1 MSINHSEVVFDLAE
15 DRAPNILLV
24 GIGGCGCSAVEVM
37 AQTAILDKVTL
48 AAVNTD
54 QRELNLTRAPVMVA
68 IGSQLKKGLGAG
80 SMPHIGE
87 QSALESTAALQD
99 MIAGFDLVI
108 TVSGGGGGTGTG
120 ATPVL
125 LEICEQQNIPTLAF
139 VVRPFAFE
147 GRRRIILADT
157 LIERCRQSAGTT
169 FVLENA
175 KLQQA
180 LGDNVKLNDA
190 LDAANFY
197 INELIT
203 GLLAMIDS
211 EAVARIDFAHFLS
224 ALAGRGMG
232 HGAVIE
238 ANSYDGLLEKL
249 TDFPLL
255 QGPSHIRSTHANTQV
270 LLHIWAPDSF
280 TLSDYAGISE
290 ELHERLSGN
299 LDLSSGFSVWGKPS
313 FKVVLFVNRLS
324 G

>member
-1 MSINHSEVVFDLAE
+1 MNVNSAEVVFDLAE
-15 DRAPNILLV
+15 QQAPKILLV
-24 GIGGCGCSAVEVM
+24 GVGGCGCSAVEVM
-37 AQTAILDKVTL
+37 VQTAILDKVTL

-54 QRELNLTRAPVMVA
+54 QRELSLTKAPVQVPIGEVLTR
-68 IGSQLKKGLGAG
+68 GLGAG
-80 SMPHIGE
+80 SMPHVGE
-87 QSALESTAALQD
+87 QSARESTEALQD

-125 LEICEQQNIPTLAF
+125 LEICEQQQVLTIAF

-147 GRRRIILADT
+147 GRRRIILADA
-157 LIERCRQSAGTT
+157 LIERCRKSAGTT

-190 LDAANFY
+190 LDAANHY
-197 INELIT
+197 INELIS

-224 ALAGRGMG
+224 ALAGQGMG

-238 ANSYDGLLEKL
+238 ADSYDGILEKL

-255 QGPSHIRSTHANTQV
+255 QGTPHVQSMQTNTQV
-270 LLHIWAPDSF
+270 LLHIWAPESF
-280 TLSDYAGISE
+280 TLSDYAGVSE

-324 G
+324 S